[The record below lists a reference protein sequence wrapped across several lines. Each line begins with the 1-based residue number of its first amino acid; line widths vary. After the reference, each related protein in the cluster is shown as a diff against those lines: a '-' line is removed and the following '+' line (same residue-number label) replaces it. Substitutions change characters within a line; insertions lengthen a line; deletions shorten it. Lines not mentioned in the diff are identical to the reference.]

1 MQKAKPLL
9 VNKEQLAQIEEMY
22 KKMLPLPNPDA
33 HEVIGEAIGLEPKKY
48 FWNKFNQTKMMLPK
62 VSFPKENWRLHLT
75 N

>member
-1 MQKAKPLL
+1 
-9 VNKEQLAQIEEMY
+9 MY

-33 HEVIGEAIGLEPKKY
+33 HEVIGEAIGLNLKSI
-48 FWNKFNQTKMMLPK
+48 FGINLIRQKMMLPK